1 MIAKFFNYTSRTSL
15 VLSLVLAS
23 SCKKMNESRPES
35 TKQRPPFDIVF
46 AQCFAPQGNGGNWAA
61 TLSWVSE
68 QINVR
73 VQEANSLSQQ
83 GKRVGLYLGCMTG
96 GSSGS
101 VTTAVLSSVLSNKNI
116 LPTKSAQDILSPEEA
131 TLVARALRY
140 VAFSVDLNLRELV
153 LFFGQ
158 ALWTQGSNFI
168 NQNAL
173 QPLIEK
179 LFGKETPHWWKG
191 ATVDPSKILVDFAA
205 TVHLASTLT
214 PELINK
220 TISSALSGAELKA
233 YESRAVKLVH
243 ELPEFSS
250 MDEVTRLSNYDFDS
264 FSKGLEKQTQFI
276 GQASD
281 SFVARQFALGDYA
294 RRHLADLS
302 RNGGNYKLK
311 TTIDTPLA
319 EGLCTI
325 TMAALKRKKEDLQT
339 LPMYPS
345 LTPVVFCDQR
355 TIRKILSSALYRQ
368 HVQSGH
374 PYASRYVLAVVP
386 SIRGAL
392 VPSIREPN
400 MMVPLRS
407 PLSGGELEVREFY
420 YPAWDKEKNG
430 AFTFSL
436 MNAGKVQIGQTEFA
450 PQLGVAGG
458 FPDRRVSA
466 WMISYFL
473 FDTVKQQLA
482 SQAGEVRTVIS
493 LFGRDN
499 KRSAQAF
506 HKDAVQKVFS
516 PSEQEGS
523 RNLNDWMSFTDAY
536 CDTMATHLQTSFQG
550 KIENVVVDWE
560 VSRLPAAQ
568 QPGGAS
574 RLLVVRSTNATRS
587 QTIHPTV
594 PMKLVFDP
602 LVKTE
607 GSSTS
612 NGTNPCK
619 EQ

>member
-1 MIAKFFNYTSRTSL
+1 
-15 VLSLVLAS
+15 
-23 SCKKMNESRPES
+23 MNESKPES
-35 TKQRPPFDIVF
+35 TKQRPPFDVVF

-73 VQEANSLSQQ
+73 VQEAISLSQQ

-101 VTTAVLSSVLSNKNI
+101 VTTAVLSSILSNKNI
-116 LPTKSAQDILSPEEA
+116 LPAKSAQDILSLEEA
-131 TLVARALRY
+131 TLVAKALRY

-153 LFFGQ
+153 RFFGQ
-158 ALWTQGSNFI
+158 AFWTQGSNLI

-173 QPLIEK
+173 QPLIEN
-179 LFGKETPHWWKG
+179 LFGKDTPHWWKG
-191 ATVDPSKILVDFAA
+191 ATVDPAKILVDFAA
-205 TVHLASTLT
+205 TVHLAATLT

-220 TISSALSGAELKA
+220 TISFALSGTELNA
-233 YESRAVKLVH
+233 YASKGVKLVH

-250 MDEVTRLSNYDFDS
+250 TDEVLRLSTEDLAS

-281 SFVARQFALGDYA
+281 SFVAKQFSLGDYA
-294 RRHLADLS
+294 RRHLADLGPK
-302 RNGGNYKLK
+302 GGSYKLK
-311 TTIDTPLA
+311 TTIDVPLA
-319 EGLCTI
+319 EGFCTI

-345 LTPVVFCDQR
+345 LTPVVFCSQN
-355 TIRKILSSALYRQ
+355 TIHKILSSALYRQ

-400 MMVPLRS
+400 MMAPLRS
-407 PLSGGELEVREFY
+407 PLATGDLEVREFY

-430 AFTFSL
+430 SFTFSL
-436 MNAGKVQIGQTEFA
+436 MNAEKVQMGQVEFA

-473 FDTVKQQLA
+473 FDAVSQRLS
-482 SQAGEVRTVIS
+482 SQASEVRTFVS

-499 KRSAQAF
+499 KRGGPAF
-506 HKDAVQKVFS
+506 HKNAVQKIFS

-523 RNLNDWMSFTDAY
+523 KNLNDWMSFTDDY
-536 CDTMATHLQTSFQG
+536 CDTMATHLQASLQA
-550 KIENVVVDWE
+550 KIENVAVDWE

-574 RLLVVRSTNATRS
+574 RLLVVRTTNATRS
-587 QTIHPTV
+587 QTIHPST
-594 PMKLVFDP
+594 PMKFVFDP
-602 LVKTE
+602 LMKTE
-607 GSSTS
+607 GSSIIS
-612 NGTNPCK
+612 RTNPCK